1 MAHHAIS
8 LSSSRRQQQQQKPA
22 GSCKAATKAKAPK
35 TGMDG
40 WEIPAGYI
48 VRNGHKVI
56 AKPIRAI
63 GKRDE
68 EILLLAV
75 RQYGFLLPIPRTV
88 LTLAGFAARIELHYA
103 TPQARAIADTLHRLS
118 A

>member
-48 VRNGHKVI
+48 VRVQGGVK
-56 AKPIRAI
+56 
-63 GKRDE
+63 
-68 EILLLAV
+68 
-75 RQYGFLLPIPRTV
+75 
-88 LTLAGFAARIELHYA
+88 
-103 TPQARAIADTLHRLS
+103 
-118 A
+118 